1 MCFVRHKLTDDQ
13 VPIQSSLVDWS
24 IMSKDHIKWLNAHN
38 TDVQNALMPLLVGDQ
53 DAEARDWLKKACKP
67 KKIWPWTR

>member
-1 MCFVRHKLTDDQ
+1 
-13 VPIQSSLVDWS
+13 
-24 IMSKDHIKWLNAHN
+24 MSKDEIKWLNTHN

-67 KKIWPWTR
+67 KKIWPWTGRKD